1 MQKIHVEANILFR
14 GNIRFTCSHTG
25 EYLLQ
30 NIRFEAN
37 IRKTLSKFHS
47 QADIQLQKFPYK
59 RKFAGKYS
67 HTSKYSPLIALI

>member
-1 MQKIHVEANILFR
+1 MQKILKQIFSSEGIFASH
-14 GNIRFTCSHTG
+14 CSHTA

-37 IRKTLSKFHS
+37 IRKTLKKFHI
-47 QADIQLQKFPYK
+47 QANIHFQKFPYK
-59 RKFAGKYS
+59 RKFACKYS